1 MKKNFRERTRDFFIK
16 LGQINSVLRVFAM
29 IGLAASMLIFRFAEY
44 CRTGGKRFACALFIL
59 CCFFT
64 GNSFAYPV
72 FYMDRGFISEEEPL
86 LPEQDEPGIIPA
98 RGMETESQEFTTEEL
113 LQEAEG
119 FDDTDYHDLEQT
131 DKYSVDDILNENQD
145 LLMRTGEQKETAD
158 IAKEQNEEIKFD
170 AKDWK
175 IMLINKQHPISVFV
189 YLVKYHHC

>member
-16 LGQINSVLRVFAM
+16 LGQKNSVLRVFAM

-98 RGMETESQEFTTEEL
+98 RGMQPYMHPDKTFLYSYNSQFSDQITL
-113 LQEAEG
+113 P
-119 FDDTDYHDLEQT
+119 DT
-131 DKYSVDDILNENQD
+131 
-145 LLMRTGEQKETAD
+145 
-158 IAKEQNEEIKFD
+158 
-170 AKDWK
+170 
-175 IMLINKQHPISVFV
+175 
-189 YLVKYHHC
+189 